1 MKIAVV
7 VDSTSYLPKGLKE
20 KYDIRTIPL
29 NVLMGDQ
36 VYREDED
43 ITNEE
48 FFGQMRQMDEL
59 PRTSQPSIGDYIL
72 LLESLRSEGFT
83 DVISVHLSG
92 ALSGTYQNA
101 MAAGQSVEGIEV
113 HAVDSEVAC
122 YVQGFMA
129 LYAAQNKGSLPLD
142 TLLERLEEMKRQK
155 HTNAYFVVDTL
166 SNLQKGG
173 RLTNAQAL
181 VGSLLKVKP
190 ILAFEEGRIVP
201 FEKIRTKKKALT
213 RVEEVFAK
221 EMERHKGKPVTAV
234 VIHSNAEEEGRK
246 WMESLQA
253 DYPDITFRLSY
264 FGPVIATHLG
274 EGALGLGYTTYEI
287 DTDY

>member
-7 VDSTSYLPKGLKE
+7 VDSTSYLPKGLKK

-29 NVLMGDQ
+29 NVIMGEQ
-36 VYREDED
+36 SYKEDED
-43 ITNEE
+43 ISNEA
-48 FFGQMRQMDEL
+48 FFEEMRRMDEL
-59 PRTSQPSIGDYIL
+59 PKTSQPSIGDYIL

-83 DVISVHLSG
+83 DVISVHLSSR
-92 ALSGTYQNA
+92 LSGTYQNA
-101 MAAGQSVEGIEV
+101 MSAGQSVEGIEM
-113 HAVDSEVAC
+113 HAVDSEIAC
-122 YVQGFMA
+122 YVEGFLA
-129 LYAAQNKGSLPLD
+129 LYAAQNKDRMPLD
-142 TLLERLEEMKRQK
+142 TLLERLEEMKRK
-155 HTNAYFVVDTL
+155 KNTNAYLIVDTL

-173 RLTNAQAL
+173 RLSNAQAI
-181 VGSLLKVKP
+181 VGSMLKVKP
-190 ILAFEEGRIVP
+190 ILEFEEGKIVP
-201 FEKIRTKKKALT
+201 FEKIRTKKKAMN

-234 VIHSNAEEEGRK
+234 VIHSNAEEEGRQ

-253 DYPDITFRLSY
+253 DYPEIAFRLSY

>member
-7 VDSTSYLPKGLKE
+7 VDSTSYLPTGLKE

-29 NVLMGDQ
+29 NVIMGEQ
-36 VYREDED
+36 SYKEDED
-43 ITNEE
+43 IGNEA
-48 FFGQMRQMDEL
+48 FFEEMRRMDEL

-83 DVISVHLSG
+83 DVVSIHLSSR
-92 ALSGTYQNA
+92 LSGTYQNA
-101 MAAGQSVEGIEV
+101 MAAGQSVEGIKM
-113 HAVDSEVAC
+113 HAVDSEIAC
-122 YVQGFMA
+122 YVEGFLA
-129 LYAAQNKGSLPLD
+129 LYAAQNKDRLPLD
-142 TLLERLEEMKRQK
+142 TLLERLEEMKRRK
-155 HTNAYFVVDTL
+155 NTNAYLIVDTL

-173 RLTNAQAL
+173 RLSNAQAI

-201 FEKIRTKKKALT
+201 FEKIRTKKKAMS

-234 VIHSNAEEEGRK
+234 IIHSNAEEEGMK

-253 DYPDITFRLSY
+253 DYPEITFRLSY